1 MYYLIVIILAL
12 VIIVFIWHHFSKEIK
27 KVTDYYQEA
36 LETERKFSRN
46 RGEIITQIVL
56 EDMKK
61 EFLKDGK
68 IKENEMFILPNL
80 FIPNQGNPRKLE
92 IRQIDHLLLLKTGLY
107 IIETKH
113 WKGTILFGATEK
125 SLHNEN
131 LNLSFIYNMMTDS
144 KKNEDNE
151 QTFIFKSEKTKS
163 IGEESR
169 QIVIQN
175 YGHPT
180 KQVRGAAK
188 TLKEFLNEKLSF
200 NVDYVKGLVY
210 FNYESGGHNRL
221 INHSKNDKNEKVVF
235 DNKTQLKKFFND
247 TLIGNPVEK
256 YTPDQLIMIK
266 NLLENINYRDK

>member
-12 VIIVFIWHHFSKEIK
+12 VIIIFIWHHFSKETK
-27 KVTDYYQEA
+27 KVKDYYQEA

-56 EDMKK
+56 ENMKK

-80 FIPNQGNPRKLE
+80 FIPDQGLQT
-92 IRQIDHLLLLKTGLY
+92 RQIDHLLLLKTGLY

-151 QTFIFKSEKTKS
+151 RTFIFRSEKTKS

-180 KQVRGAAK
+180 AQVRGTAK
-188 TLKEFLNEKLSF
+188 TLYEFLNKKLNF

-221 INHSKNDKNEKVVF
+221 INHSKNDKVVF
-235 DNKTQLKKFFND
+235 NSETQLKKFFND
-247 TLIGNPVEK
+247 VLTISPVEK
-256 YTPDQLIMIK
+256 YTPDQLIKIK
-266 NLLENINYRDK
+266 SILENINYRDK